1 MTNYTRSLSRAAEIS
16 RQKSSDHKNVLW
28 DTKALQEFLYPVFL
42 AFLGLILYNTTDRS
56 KRRRQRF
63 GRHIRQ
69 RGHSMKKNSESE
81 YIKSIRPTAK
91 ALVEELCA
99 HFEYAS
105 LLALDSRGKNYRVQ
119 RSGVT
124 VSDEPLY
131 CSRGFVIRYTK
142 NKKLYEYSFSSLT
155 KEEIPGI
162 VAHAKELCDDGTYSE
177 KDGYENRADF
187 VLREEPCVASYATEY
202 ELDPE
207 EYGDSRIIEDLSAA
221 RDAALDSDER
231 VFDAVTRCSYKKYT
245 KLFLSKEKDLCESV
259 MWTTAT
265 VITLCK
271 SGDRIKDSYQGFSN
285 LGGAEIIR
293 KMAEEGVALS
303 VKHATELLSSEQ
315 ITPGEYECICAPD
328 VTGMIVHEAFGHGV
342 EMDMF
347 VKDRALARDY
357 IGKRVAS
364 DLVTMHDSA
373 CAVKEAASF
382 FFDDE
387 GNVSRDTLIISKG
400 ILLGGIADA
409 VSADTLGV
417 APTGNGRRESYERKA
432 YTRMTNTYFEAGSD
446 SVEDMIASVKH
457 GFLLEEARSGM
468 EDPKNWGIQCM
479 VGIAREIRGGV
490 LTGRI
495 FSPVVLTGYVPDLL
509 KSISMTSKETHLC
522 GTGFCG
528 KGYKEWVK
536 VSDGGPFIK
545 ARITLG

>member
-1 MTNYTRSLSRAAEIS
+1 
-16 RQKSSDHKNVLW
+16 
-28 DTKALQEFLYPVFL
+28 
-42 AFLGLILYNTTDRS
+42 
-56 KRRRQRF
+56 
-63 GRHIRQ
+63 
-69 RGHSMKKNSESE
+69 MKKLCESE
-81 YIKSIRPTAK
+81 YIKSIRPTAR
-91 ALVEELCA
+91 ALVDALTDR
-99 HFEYAS
+99 FGYAS
-105 LLALDSRGKNYRVQ
+105 LLAIDSKGKNYRVQ
-119 RSGVT
+119 KSGVT
-124 VSDEPLY
+124 VCDEPLY
-131 CSRGFVIRYTK
+131 CSRGFVIRFTK

-155 KEEIPGI
+155 EDDVPSIL
-162 VAHAKELCDDGTYSE
+162 AHATEIIDADVYTN
-177 KDGYENRADF
+177 ENGFEERADF
-187 VLREEPCVASYATEY
+187 VPHEDKCVLSEGTEY

-207 EYGDSRIIEDLSAA
+207 EYGDERIIADLSAA
-221 RDAALDSDER
+221 RESAVSADER
-231 VFDAVTRCSYKKYT
+231 VFDAITRCSYKKYT

-271 SGDRIKDSYQGFSN
+271 SGERIKDSYQGFST
-285 LGGAEIIR
+285 LGGAEIIK
-293 KMAEEGVALS
+293 KMADEGIPLS
-303 VKHATELLSSEQ
+303 VRHATELLSSEQ

-364 DLVTMHDSA
+364 ELVTMHDSA

-387 GNVSRDTLIISKG
+387 GNLSRDTLVISRG

-409 VSADTLGV
+409 VSADALGF

-432 YTRMTNTYFEAGSD
+432 YTRMTNTYFEAGVD
-446 SVEDMIASVKH
+446 KVEDMIASIKY

-479 VGIAREIRGGV
+479 VGIAREIREGK

-509 KSISMTSKETHLC
+509 QSISMTSEDSRLC